1 MLQRTDAFQMKGFRR
16 NNSDAA
22 GVAACVALLAL
33 SGCVS
38 TVPVHE
44 APPPEPVVDA
54 TPIPD
59 DSIAIPPLPDVT
71 PTISPPAVAALP
83 QVTIVLTSRDAAY
96 EDVATEL
103 GKYLQNFSIFDLSD
117 DRQPPV
123 VTFRSINDSD
133 SKAVI
138 AIGLRAATSSVAM
151 SQTPVIFSQVFN
163 YQDHDLLTE
172 NSRGIAALPPLE
184 AHIAAW
190 KQIDPSLKTVGVI
203 IGEGHE
209 KLIAEAELAAQKH
222 DVTLKLRTVK
232 SDRETLYYFN
242 RMIRDIDGF
251 WLFPDNRILSGPV
264 LQQMLAEANRQHVP
278 VAVPNESILSM
289 GAAISFSTVAA
300 DIATTIL
307 EVVRQIGAGNIEQVP
322 PVTELSE
329 IRVVTNEKQLDQ
341 SVGAN
346 ASAANTET
354 RSELQ

>member
-1 MLQRTDAFQMKGFRR
+1 MTG
-16 NNSDAA
+16 AA
-22 GVAACVALLAL
+22 GVAACVALLVL
-33 SGCVS
+33 SGCAS
-38 TVPVHE
+38 TAPVHE
-44 APPPEPVVDA
+44 APPPEPVADV

-59 DSIAIPPLPDVT
+59 DSIAMPLPDVA
-71 PTISPPAVAALP
+71 PKISPPIVAVLP
-83 QVTIVLTSRDAAY
+83 EVTIVLTSREAAY

-103 GKYLQNFSIFDLSD
+103 GKHLQNFTIFDLSD
-117 DRQPPV
+117 DRQAPV

-133 SKAVI
+133 SEAVI

-151 SQTPVIFSQVFN
+151 AQTPVIFSQVFN
-163 YQDHDLLTE
+163 YQDHDLLTD

-222 DVTLKLRTVK
+222 DVTLKLRTVQ

-300 DIATTIL
+300 DIAATIL

-329 IRVVTNEKQLDQ
+329 IRVVTNESQLDQ
-341 SVGAN
+341 SVAEN
-346 ASAANTET
+346 ASAANSEI